1 MEFFKHEQAPLIT
14 GFIITAIIMIC
25 LATYTIASIDTLSKK
40 TATLS
45 TSIDT
50 LEAQLAT
57 TTKRFQISDEQ
68 TRAALATV
76 LSTEQQSVGTIQQQ
90 LGGFQNQVGN
100 LSGTL
105 TTLQKLAQTD
115 PELLKKYSK
124 VYFLNENYVP
134 TKLAEI
140 PADYEYSANPQ
151 LLIETD
157 VLPHLKGMIQDA
169 SSAGIS
175 LYAFSAYRSFADQR
189 ALKSNYR
196 VTFGTGT
203 ANSFSA
209 DQGYSEHQL
218 GTAVD
223 MITKGLGGVLD
234 GFDKT
239 SAYQWMLT
247 NAYKYG
253 FILSYPQNNSY
264 YVFEPWHWRYVG
276 IQLATDLHNQG
287 KNFYDLDQRT
297 IDSYLVHIFD

>member
-124 VYFLNENYVP
+124 VYVIFIIKY
-134 TKLAEI
+134 
-140 PADYEYSANPQ
+140 Y
-151 LLIETD
+151 
-157 VLPHLKGMIQDA
+157 LKIK
-169 SSAGIS
+169 III
-175 LYAFSAYRSFADQR
+175 YF
-189 ALKSNYR
+189 N
-196 VTFGTGT
+196 V
-203 ANSFSA
+203 
-209 DQGYSEHQL
+209 
-218 GTAVD
+218 
-223 MITKGLGGVLD
+223 
-234 GFDKT
+234 
-239 SAYQWMLT
+239 
-247 NAYKYG
+247 
-253 FILSYPQNNSY
+253 
-264 YVFEPWHWRYVG
+264 
-276 IQLATDLHNQG
+276 
-287 KNFYDLDQRT
+287 
-297 IDSYLVHIFD
+297 IFF